1 MHGCTYLKIDGIIWN
16 EFKITKADQQFED
29 TIGGCY
35 NLKQLITV
43 NINCVFCHEI
53 INWFK

>member
-53 INWFK
+53 IN